1 MEPLYER
8 PDESLDPRFDW
19 QVQDMRIERLHE
31 GSRWAEG
38 PVYLPAARC
47 LLWSDIPNDRI
58 LRWDETTGAT
68 GVFRQPAGWT
78 NGNVL
83 DAAGRLISCEQ
94 GRRRIT
100 RTEHD
105 GSITVIAE
113 RFRGKRLN
121 SPNDAVVARDG
132 AIWFTDATYGIDG
145 DYEGERAQSEL
156 GARHLFR
163 LDPSGELRSM
173 ADDFQ
178 QPTGLGFSPDGTRLY
193 VADSRANHMRVF
205 TVGEDGTLAGGEVFG
220 AADGAPGVRFDS
232 LDVDVNGRVWLAAGW
247 DGVRCYDPDGTLL
260 GRILTPECASNC
272 VFGGRKRTRL
282 FITASTSVY
291 SITLA
296 FGGVPRAYDTAIAP
310 APAGLVRSGA
320 R

>member
-8 PDESLDPRFDW
+8 PYESFDPRFAR

-38 PVYLPAARC
+38 PVYVPAGRY

-83 DAAGRLISCEQ
+83 DAAGRLMTCEQ
-94 GRRRIT
+94 GRRRVT

-105 GSITVIAE
+105 GSITVIAD
-113 RFRGKRLN
+113 RFKGKRLN
-121 SPNDAVVARDG
+121 SPNDLAIARDG
-132 AIWFTDATYGIDG
+132 ALWFTDPTYGIDS
-145 DYEGERAQSEL
+145 DYEGEMAQSEL

-163 LDPSGELRSM
+163 VDPSGEVRAM
-173 ADDFQ
+173 AGDFQ

-193 VADSRANHMRVF
+193 VADSRANHLRVF
-205 TVGEDGTLAGGEVFG
+205 EVKDDGRLAGGDVLA
-220 AADGAPGVRFDS
+220 AADNQPGVVFDS
-232 LDVDVNGRVWLAAGW
+232 LDVDVNGRVWIAAGW
-247 DGVRCYDPDGTLL
+247 DGVRCYDPDGTLI
-260 GRILTPECASNC
+260 GRIPTPECASHC

-282 FITASTSVY
+282 FITAATSVY
-291 SITLA
+291 SITL
-296 FGGVPRAYDTAIAP
+296 GVSGVPRAYDRPLA
-310 APAGLVRSGA
+310 
-320 R
+320 